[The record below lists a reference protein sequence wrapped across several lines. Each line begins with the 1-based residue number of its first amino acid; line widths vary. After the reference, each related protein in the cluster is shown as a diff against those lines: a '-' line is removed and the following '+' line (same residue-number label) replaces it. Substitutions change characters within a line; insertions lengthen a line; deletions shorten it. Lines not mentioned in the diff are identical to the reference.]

1 MRMVLAVMIDLWIDA
16 ASRRWLL
23 ALFAGVSLLLVGLG
37 FSLELEVVDGAL
49 AATKLFGDVVSSG
62 VLQAADVALRPLVKG
77 VSYVVFYGWLLFGIF
92 VTADFGPSLLQP
104 GRIEHLLSLPVRRAE
119 LLLGTYLGVL
129 GIASA
134 FAFYATG
141 GVVLIL
147 YVKAGLFL
155 PRLVAASGL
164 AVVVFMAIY
173 SAMLCAALF
182 VRSAALSAL
191 VGAGLF
197 ILGLIAGERS
207 HLLPMFSAGFSRS
220 AFDLI
225 IRFFP
230 PISRFGDLGA
240 DYAVA
245 SGIDAPYLA
254 VHLLG
259 VLLFAVA
266 SLGIGLVRFEGR
278 DF

>member
-1 MRMVLAVMIDLWIDA
+1 MRTVLAVMIDLWIDA

-23 ALFAGVSLLLVGLG
+23 ALFAAVSLLLIGLG
-37 FSLELEVVDGAL
+37 SSLELEVVDGAL
-49 AATKLFGDVVSSG
+49 AATKLFGDVVGSG
-62 VLQAADVALRPLVKG
+62 ALQAADVALRPLVKG
-77 VSYVVFYGWLLFGIF
+77 VSYVVYYGWLLFGIF

-104 GRIEHLLSLPVRRAE
+104 GRIEHLLSLPVRRSE

-134 FAFYATG
+134 FALYATG

-147 YVKAGLFL
+147 YLKAGLFL
-155 PRLVAASGL
+155 PRLIAASGL

-182 VRSAALSAL
+182 VRSAALSAT
-191 VGAGLF
+191 VGALLF
-197 ILGLIAGERS
+197 ILGLVAGQRS
-207 HLLPMFSAGFSRS
+207 VLVLMFSAGLSRS
-220 AFDLI
+220 AFDLL

-230 PISRFGDLGA
+230 PISRFADLGA

-254 VHLLG
+254 VHLVG

-266 SLGIGLVRFEGR
+266 ALGVGLVRFEGR

>member
-1 MRMVLAVMIDLWIDA
+1 MVLAVMIDLWIDA
-16 ASRRWLL
+16 ASRHGS
-23 ALFAGVSLLLVGLG
+23 APFAGCRYPRRPGLLP
-37 FSLELEVVDGAL
+37 ELEVVDGAL
-49 AATKLFGDVVSSG
+49 AATALRRCGEPG
-62 VLQAADVALRPLVKG
+62 AQAADVALRPLVKG

>member
-1 MRMVLAVMIDLWIDA
+1 MRTVLAVMVDLWIDA

-23 ALFAGVSLLLVGLG
+23 ALFAAVSLLLIGLG
-37 FSLELEVVDGAL
+37 SSLELEVVDGAL
-49 AATKLFGDVVSSG
+49 AATKLFGDVVGSG
-62 VLQAADVALRPLVKG
+62 ALQAADVALRPLVKS
-77 VSYVVFYGWLLFGIF
+77 VSYVVYYGWLLFGIF

-129 GIASA
+129 GIAVG
-134 FAFYATG
+134 FALYATG

-147 YVKAGLFL
+147 YLKAGLFL
-155 PRLVAASGL
+155 PRLIAASSL

-182 VRSAALSAL
+182 VRSAALSATA
-191 VGAGLF
+191 GAVLF
-197 ILGLIAGERS
+197 ILGLVAGQRS
-207 HLLPMFSAGFSRS
+207 VLSPMFSAGFSRT
-220 AFDLI
+220 AFDLL

-230 PISRFGDLGA
+230 PISRFADLGA
-240 DYAVA
+240 DYAVS

-259 VLLFAVA
+259 VLLFAA
-266 SLGIGLVRFEGR
+266 AALGVGLVRFEGR